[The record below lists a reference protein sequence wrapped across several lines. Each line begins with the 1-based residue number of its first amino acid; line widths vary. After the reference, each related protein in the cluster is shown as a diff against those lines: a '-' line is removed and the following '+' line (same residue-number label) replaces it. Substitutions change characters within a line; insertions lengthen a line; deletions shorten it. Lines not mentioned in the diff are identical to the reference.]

1 MRKQCK
7 RKVWQLINPIQ
18 HAIEGASFAPEE
30 MNNKLR
36 MRELSSLDAFT
47 HGKAGIQE
55 WSDLCAMLNLCETMA
70 RNKVGPEALPACE
83 LAQTALMEAA
93 KRYERT
99 HKMGLNGSGLQ
110 AIRDVY
116 EFHDLQRQS
125 VSRGQYEQFIRITR
139 DRMRSGAPEAKDVS
153 EYA

>member
-7 RKVWQLINPIQ
+7 RKVWSLINPIQ
-18 HAIEGASFAPEE
+18 HAIEGASLPPDDLIQP
-30 MNNKLR
+30 LR
-36 MRELSSLDAFT
+36 IRELSSLEAFT
-47 HGKAGIQE
+47 HGKAGLQE
-55 WSDLCAMLNLCETMA
+55 WSDMCAMLNLCETMA

-83 LAQTALMEAA
+83 KAQEALLEAA
-93 KRYERT
+93 KRYEKTKR
-99 HKMGLNGSGLQ
+99 MGLSGPGLQ

-125 VSRGQYEQFIRITR
+125 VSRAEYEKFIKMTA